1 MLRPNGRWLTM
12 LPRVP
17 DGARRRSSVA
27 REAHPHRRLAVGC
40 RVPQRQ
46 QATPS
51 FADAYRAGTIDD
63 AFAIAPGDVE
73 AALAAARPVQRDAL
87 VSALRAAHRRW
98 GAGDVAHR
106 SLERLAHPEA
116 RVVVTGQ
123 QVGWLLGPT
132 FTLSKA
138 ATAIALARRLDTP
151 ERPVVPV
158 FWMATQDHDVD
169 EMDHAWVLGRDE
181 RLTRLTVQVPAGPAV
196 GRAPLDPADVARA
209 RTALRRL
216 DGAGEHADDVD
227 ALLAEACEGA
237 ERWSDAFARLM
248 LRLFGDAGLLVVDPL
263 DHAVAAL
270 WRDALERELDD
281 PGASATAITSAG
293 SRLAE
298 GGWPPL
304 LGRGEDASNLF
315 VERPGG
321 GDRTLLRHRDGAL
334 SLGGERVERATIRAW
349 LDDDPTVVTPAA
361 GLRPVLQDAALP
373 TAAFVVGPGE
383 LRYVA
388 QLKAVYEHHDV
399 AMPLVWPRATA
410 TVLQPPV
417 RRILD
422 RHGLDWRRV
431 MADPERAA
439 CELQL
444 RRHGYGDA
452 ANGALAKVEETF
464 GDLLAATRALD
475 PTLDDAVDRGRH
487 HMERTLVRLR
497 ERVGRS
503 LVRQDD
509 EVQRQFARLRAHL
522 RPNGGLQERVLSPFT
537 FFLTLGVDG
546 VRDAFLTLEPEGD
559 QVLTF

>member
-1 MLRPNGRWLTM
+1 M
-12 LPRVP
+12 
-17 DGARRRSSVA
+17 
-27 REAHPHRRLAVGC
+27 PH
-40 RVPQRQ
+40 RQ

-51 FADAYRAGTIDD
+51 FADAYRAGTLDD
-63 AFAIAPGDVE
+63 AFAIAPGDVD
-73 AALAAARPVQRDAL
+73 AALATERPVRRDAL
-87 VSALRAAHRRW
+87 VAALRASHARW
-98 GAGDVAHR
+98 GALDAVSG

-116 RVVVTGQ
+116 RAVVTGQ
-123 QVGWLLGPT
+123 QIGWLLGPT

-138 ATAIALARRLDTP
+138 ATAISLARRLDTP

-181 RLTRLTVQVPAGPAV
+181 RLERLAVHVPGGPAV
-196 GRAPLDPADVARA
+196 GRAPLDPADVAGA
-209 RTALRRL
+209 RSALRRL

-237 ERWSDAFARLM
+237 RGWSDAFARLL
-248 LRLFGDAGLLVVDPL
+248 LRLFADAGLLVVDPL
-263 DHAVAAL
+263 DPAVAVL

-281 PGASATAITSAG
+281 PGASAAAITTAG
-293 SRLAE
+293 SGLAE
-298 GGWPPL
+298 RGWPPL
-304 LGRGEDASNLF
+304 LGRGDDASNLF
-315 VERPGG
+315 VEHPGG
-321 GDRTLLRHRDGAL
+321 GDRTLLRHRGGAL
-334 SLGGERVERATIRAW
+334 SLGGERVERATIAAW
-349 LDDDPTVVTPAA
+349 LDDDPTAVTPAA
-361 GLRPVLQDAALP
+361 GLRPVLQDAVLP

-388 QLKAVYEHHDV
+388 QLKPVYEHHDV

-410 TVLQPPV
+410 TILQPPV

-444 RRHGYGDA
+444 RRHGYGDT
-452 ANGALAKVEETF
+452 ANGALAAIEVAF
-464 GDLLAATRALD
+464 GDLLEATRSLD
-475 PTLDDAVDRGRH
+475 PTLEGAVDRGRH
-487 HMERTLVRLR
+487 HLDRTLVRLR

-537 FFLTLGVDG
+537 FFLTLGVDS
-546 VRDAFLTLEPEGD
+546 VRDAFLTLEPDGD